1 MGRAHTI
8 IEAESSQKQ
17 TLAAAVPKTSAG
29 KKLWREGQGREG
41 KGREGQGLTVGLE
54 LGEVPEDGAEGRAL
68 AGRVAEALRDERG
81 QLLAGRLGQAVPLL
95 VETLFLGEK
104 REKKN
109 KK

>member
-8 IEAESSQKQ
+8 IEAVSSQKQ

-29 KKLWREGQGREG
+29 KKLWREGQ
-41 KGREGQGLTVGLE
+41 GREGQGLTVGLE

-95 VETLFLGEK
+95 VETLFLGGEK
-104 REKKN
+104 EKKII
-109 KK
+109 